1 MLCSL
6 AGEEFY
12 EASPYEP
19 ATSRLAD
26 IFRLASIFSGEWAGA
41 GASLVLLSAPP
52 ARHGMARRAEPW
64 AWPRRPAGPPHV
76 SEPQV
81 LICQQADIA
90 RTGPTWSAAFM
101 GTSLPGSRSSG

>member
-52 ARHGMARRAEPW
+52 AWHGGQSPGRGPGV
-64 AWPRRPAGPPHV
+64 PPAP
-76 SEPQV
+76 
-81 LICQQADIA
+81 L
-90 RTGPTWSAAFM
+90 TFL
-101 GTSLPGSRSSG
+101 SLRSSSVNKQT

>member
-52 ARHGMARRAEPW
+52 ARHGGQSPGCG
-64 AWPRRPAGPPHV
+64 PGVPPAP
-76 SEPQV
+76 
-81 LICQQADIA
+81 L
-90 RTGPTWSAAFM
+90 TFL
-101 GTSLPGSRSSG
+101 SLRSSSVNKQT

>member
-19 ATSRLAD
+19 ATSRLTD

-52 ARHGMARRAEPW
+52 ARHGTARHGGQSPGRGPGV
-64 AWPRRPAGPPHV
+64 PPAP
-76 SEPQV
+76 
-81 LICQQADIA
+81 L
-90 RTGPTWSAAFM
+90 TFL
-101 GTSLPGSRSSG
+101 SLRSSSANKQT